1 MGGKAMRPLRIGR
14 IAFTNV
20 LPIYHYFEADGLPV
34 ELVPMV
40 PSQLN
45 RLMAAGEIDMGPI
58 SSFAYAEK
66 YPNFVLLPDLSV
78 SARGRVGSIF
88 LFTRDAALSDLRSA
102 KIALTNTSASS
113 VALLKV
119 LLNGFERGNPE
130 YVTMPPSLGD
140 MMEQAD
146 AALLIG
152 DDAIRAQWENPGY
165 RVFDLGWEWYQRTG
179 LDMVFAVWA
188 VRREVVEE
196 RPDELYAVYE
206 RFFASKERSRL
217 DPTPVIREAQRQ
229 LGGDEAFWR
238 NYYNGLCYD
247 LRQPQLE
254 GLEAYYRRAAEI
266 GLLSPSVR
274 IEVLDLPAGT
284 STGEPR

>member
-1 MGGKAMRPLRIGR
+1 MRPLRIGR

-20 LPIYHYFEADGLPV
+20 LPIYHYFEPDGLPV

-58 SSFAYAEK
+58 SSFAYADQ
-66 YPNFVLLPDLSV
+66 YPNYVLLPDLSV

-102 KIALTNTSASS
+102 RIALTNTSASS

-119 LLNGFERGNPE
+119 LLNGYERGNPE
-130 YVTMPPSLGD
+130 YLTMPPSLGD

-152 DDAIRAQWENPGY
+152 DDAIRAQRENPGY
-165 RVFDLGWEWYQRTG
+165 RVLDLGWEWYQRTG
-179 LDMVFAVWA
+179 LYRSSA
-188 VRREVVEE
+188 RRSVNWVVM
-196 RPDELYAVYE
+196 RRSGGSILTDCVMIC
-206 RFFASKERSRL
+206 ASLNWRAWKHIIAEPPRL
-217 DPTPVIREAQRQ
+217 GCYPRMCGLRCWICLRAQVQASQGECHETPGY
-229 LGGDEAFWR
+229 L
-238 NYYNGLCYD
+238 
-247 LRQPQLE
+247 
-254 GLEAYYRRAAEI
+254 
-266 GLLSPSVR
+266 
-274 IEVLDLPAGT
+274 
-284 STGEPR
+284 